1 MQKMRHSV
9 LTSDLTGK
17 WKAWPDL
24 STDMYLLLVQGRLYQ
39 LAMLA
44 VSAIDTQRVSVRYKT
59 CQLLLRNYIDK
70 LYELSAPQAG
80 LDRSTSPIFLVIL
93 LRMENVSGSS
103 AWDARCR
110 GGKEGRSS

>member
-24 STDMYLLLVQGRLYQ
+24 STDMYLLLIQGRLYQ

-70 LYELSAPQAG
+70 LYELSVHRGACLTPPAQ
-80 LDRSTSPIFLVIL
+80 DHQEPKIVST
-93 LRMENVSGSS
+93 R
-103 AWDARCR
+103 
-110 GGKEGRSS
+110 